1 MFSYFPH
8 ICLCD
13 LLFSVCL
20 SVRLF
25 SCLVVLFLWFVI
37 LFVFFDS
44 VIDKLFVGLP

>member
-13 LLFSVCL
+13 LLFFVCL
-20 SVRLF
+20 PVCLF

-37 LFVFFDS
+37 FFVFFDS
-44 VIDKLFVGLP
+44 VIDKFVGLP